1 MEEDDCIPFDLFS
14 HLTEVRLLNTV
25 LAITVGIYGSSILC
39 QALCSA
45 LLFVLIHLI
54 LPAT

>member
-25 LAITVGIYGSSILC
+25 LAITVGIFYFMSGTVFSPFICVNSFNSSSNLK
-39 QALCSA
+39 L
-45 LLFVLIHLI
+45 
-54 LPAT
+54 